1 MNIRNVL
8 LITIIVLYLS
18 CRLDA
23 QNNLQFY
30 LNAAIKNSPALKEN
44 INLLRIN
51 ELNISLNES
60 QYTLPQISLTSN
72 YLFAPYFNNNGKIV
86 SANPDSKAIGYDVGI
101 TNGGLYSVLINIEK
115 NIFNGGITSVLQKQI
130 KIQQTQN
137 KFNYELEKR
146 NLQRQVTE
154 KYLNALKSLMLYNL
168 SKEIL
173 QNIETQLELTGELV
187 EKGYAKSQSY
197 LLLKIE
203 LQTQKIALKE
213 IFRQYKND
221 LLQLNSF
228 CGITDTQTVF
238 IDSVQLKMHGSKS
251 SFNFL
256 EKFNLDSLAAAN
268 QQELFETKY
277 IPQVKLFFNTGLN
290 AVELNGIQRKFGMS
304 AGIDFIMPIY
314 DGGQKNIT
322 RQQNEIAINTI
333 KNYKHFASTNIE
345 LYKQS
350 VILNIQQLQDNLREI
365 SVQLKDCK
373 ELINLSNKRLNTGD
387 ISMIEYLTL
396 LKNFIELRKTYI
408 EKEIALQLEINN
420 YNYWNE

>member
-345 LYKQS
+345 LQKQS

-365 SVQLKDCK
+365 SVQLKDYK

>member
-115 NIFNGGITSVLQKQI
+115 NIFYGGITSVLQKQI

-345 LYKQS
+345 LQKQS
-350 VILNIQQLQDNLREI
+350 VIFNIQQLQDNLREI
-365 SVQLKDCK
+365 SVQLKDYK
-373 ELINLSNKRLNTGD
+373 EIINLSNKRLNTGD